1 MTQHASSTT
10 QNPTRARARIIA
22 RRLRRAY
29 PDAKCSLNFTTPL
42 ELLVATILSA
52 QCTDERVNVVT
63 KSLFQ
68 KYRTAEDYVRVK
80 PEELERDIHPTGF
93 YRAKAKSIR
102 GCCQMLVEKFGGKV
116 PDSME
121 DLTQL
126 PGVGRK
132 TANVILGN
140 CYGQPAITVD
150 THVKRLA
157 GRLGLTE
164 ETDPDKIESDLQ
176 KVLPKKD
183 WTFLSHAL
191 ILHGRYV
198 CQARKPRC
206 GECVL
211 REVCPSADQFGD
223 KGMRSP

>member
-1 MTQHASSTT
+1 MGQPTQTT
-10 QNPTRARARIIA
+10 TDEVRARAQIIA

-29 PDAKCSLNFTTPL
+29 PDAKCSLDFTTPL

-63 KSLFQ
+63 KSLFK
-68 KYRTAEDYVRVK
+68 KYRAAEDYVRVK
-80 PEELERDIHPTGF
+80 PEELENDIHSTGF
-93 YRAKAKSIR
+93 YRAKAKHIR
-102 GCCQMLVEKFGGKV
+102 GCCQTLIEKFGGDV
-116 PDSME
+116 PDNME

-140 CYGQPAITVD
+140 YYGQPAITVD
-150 THVKRLA
+150 THVKRLS
-157 GRLGLTE
+157 GRLGLTD
-164 ETDPDKIESDLQ
+164 ETDPDKIELDLQ

-191 ILHGRYV
+191 ILHGRQV
-198 CQARKPRC
+198 CHARKPQC

-211 REVCPSADQFGD
+211 RDLCPSA
-223 KGMRSP
+223 SP

>member
-1 MTQHASSTT
+1 MTKLISALIQKPA
-10 QNPTRARARIIA
+10 RARARTIA

-29 PDAKCSLNFTTPL
+29 PDAKCSLDFTTPL

-63 KSLFQ
+63 QSLFK

-80 PEELERDIHPTGF
+80 PEELERDIHSTGF
-93 YRAKAKSIR
+93 YRAKAKNIR
-102 GCCQMLVEKFGGKV
+102 GCCQTLIEKFGGDV
-116 PDSME
+116 PNNME

-140 CYGQPAITVD
+140 YYGQPAITVD
-150 THVKRLA
+150 THVKRLS
-157 GRLGLTE
+157 GRLGLTD
-164 ETDPDKIESDLQ
+164 ETDPDKIELDLQ

-191 ILHGRYV
+191 ILHGRNV
-198 CQARKPRC
+198 CHARKPKC

-211 REVCPSADQFGD
+211 RDTCPSANLLE
-223 KGMRSP
+223 

>member
-1 MTQHASSTT
+1 M
-10 QNPTRARARIIA
+10 A

-29 PDAKCSLNFTTPL
+29 PDAKCSLDFTTPL

-52 QCTDERVNVVT
+52 QCTDERVNLVT
-63 KSLFQ
+63 QSLFK
-68 KYRTAEDYVRVK
+68 KYRAAEDYVRVP
-80 PEELERDIHPTGF
+80 PEELERDIHSTGF
-93 YRAKAKSIR
+93 YRAKAKHIR
-102 GCCQMLVEKFGGKV
+102 GCCQALMEKFGGDV
-116 PDSME
+116 PNNME
-121 DLTQL
+121 DLTPL

-164 ETDPDKIESDLQ
+164 ETDPDKIELDLQ

-198 CQARKPRC
+198 CLARKPRC

-211 REVCPSADQFGD
+211 RDLCPSA
-223 KGMRSP
+223 SP

>member
-1 MTQHASSTT
+1 MGQPTQTT
-10 QNPTRARARIIA
+10 AEEIRARARTIA

-29 PDAKCSLNFTTPL
+29 PDAKCSLDFTTPL

-63 KSLFQ
+63 KSLFK

-80 PEELERDIHPTGF
+80 SEELENDVHSTGF
-93 YRAKAKSIR
+93 YRAKAKNIR
-102 GCCQMLVEKFGGKV
+102 GCCQTLIEKFGGDV
-116 PDSME
+116 PDNME

-140 CYGQPAITVD
+140 YYGQPAITVD
-150 THVKRLA
+150 THVKRLS
-157 GRLGLTE
+157 GRLGLTD
-164 ETDPDKIESDLQ
+164 ETDPDKIELDLQ

-191 ILHGRYV
+191 ILHGRNV
-198 CQARKPRC
+198 CHARKPKC

-211 REVCPSADQFGD
+211 RDTCPSANLLE
-223 KGMRSP
+223 

>member
-1 MTQHASSTT
+1 MTQRVSATT
-10 QNPTRARARIIA
+10 KDPLRFRARTLA

-29 PDAKCSLNFTTPL
+29 PDAKCSLDFTTPL

-63 KSLFQ
+63 KSLFK
-68 KYRTAEDYVRVK
+68 KYRAAEDYLRVK
-80 PEELERDIHPTGF
+80 PEELERDIHSTGF
-93 YRAKAKSIR
+93 YRAKAKHIR
-102 GCCQMLVEKFGGKV
+102 GCCQTLIEKFGGDV
-116 PDSME
+116 PDNLE

-157 GRLGLTE
+157 GRLGLTD
-164 ETDPDKIESDLQ
+164 ETDPDKIELDVQ

-191 ILHGRYV
+191 ILHGRNV

-211 REVCPSADQFGD
+211 RDMCPSANVE
-223 KGMRSP
+223 